1 MSIKQ
6 KLLAARASRQAASSA
21 QKEQAQV
28 KSESATKAR
37 SKAAREAEERNNIL
51 QRQIAELQAKQNDLV
66 ARQEQARRDALSEER
81 LAYVKRLGPRVDAD
95 VLKRIL
101 PDVDPRTTEGLQAL
115 ELFRQQNAGLFGPAR
130 PRAGDVTQGAAE
142 KVAAASKTKGRQP
155 VEERKI
161 FGVDLV
167 KSVIAKNLGGGDV

>member
-1 MSIKQ
+1 
-6 KLLAARASRQAASSA
+6 
-21 QKEQAQV
+21 
-28 KSESATKAR
+28 
-37 SKAAREAEERNNIL
+37 
-51 QRQIAELQAKQNDLV
+51 
-66 ARQEQARRDALSEER
+66 
-81 LAYVKRLGPRVDAD
+81 VDAD

-167 KSVIAKNLGGGDV
+167 KSVISKNLGGGDV